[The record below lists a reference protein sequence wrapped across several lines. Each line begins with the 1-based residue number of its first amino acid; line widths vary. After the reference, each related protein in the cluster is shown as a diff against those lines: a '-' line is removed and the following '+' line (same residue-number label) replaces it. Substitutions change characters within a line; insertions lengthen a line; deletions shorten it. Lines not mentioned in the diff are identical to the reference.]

1 MKHETNT
8 DELNTSAEAGDETR
22 ELFADA
28 IDEDAIDALSDTTV
42 RLFSAILAAAGYD
55 E

>member
-1 MKHETNT
+1 MN
-8 DELNTSAEAGDETR
+8 DELNTSAETGDEVR

-28 IDEDAIDALSDTTV
+28 IDEDAIAALDEATV
-42 RLFSAILAAAGYD
+42 RLVSAMLAAAGYD